1 MKAINSVLPYR
12 GKRPERLVKLNKGWG
27 SPTMGMVGWL
37 IEPAGVTRPVP
48 YCPVLG
54 MWHVMRVKRVWRVTV
69 RLWAD

>member
-1 MKAINSVLPYR
+1 
-12 GKRPERLVKLNKGWG
+12 
-27 SPTMGMVGWL
+27 MGMVGWL